1 MKTLFLILGFIFSLM
16 AEEQIVLSPDEYAKS
31 KLGKQVYFYIDKQ
44 NSFSIEDISKKEFQ
58 DNFTLSKSENPQ
70 FGYTP
75 HTIWLKINLK
85 ETNQIQRD
93 WLLEIAYSG
102 LDLIEFYRQ
111 TGVIW
116 EKKIYGD
123 LLPFAARE
131 FDYRNYLIR
140 LYLLP
145 NSSQTYYLQTSFVV
159 PLYLYETQTILK
171 EKFLVEGLFFFFYG
185 VLVVMIF
192 YNGFIFI
199 TFRSLSY
206 FYY

>member
-1 MKTLFLILGFIFSLM
+1 M

-102 LDLIEFYRQ
+102 LDLIEFY
-111 TGVIW
+111 
-116 EKKIYGD
+116 
-123 LLPFAARE
+123 
-131 FDYRNYLIR
+131 
-140 LYLLP
+140 
-145 NSSQTYYLQTSFVV
+145 SQIKSAS
-159 PLYLYETQTILK
+159 P
-171 EKFLVEGLFFFFYG
+171 
-185 VLVVMIF
+185 
-192 YNGFIFI
+192 
-199 TFRSLSY
+199 
-206 FYY
+206 